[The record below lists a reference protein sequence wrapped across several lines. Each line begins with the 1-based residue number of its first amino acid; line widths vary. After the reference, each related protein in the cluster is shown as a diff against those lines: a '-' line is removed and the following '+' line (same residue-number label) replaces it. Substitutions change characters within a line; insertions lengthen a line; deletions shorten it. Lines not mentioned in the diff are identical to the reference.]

1 MRKRKFSF
9 IGVGLVVINALLG
22 FSLASNLFL
31 NVATANYTI
40 DETSYFEGVDD
51 GHMYKCYTIEGQPT
65 SIAIGWLHSETNIV
79 PTTLNVP
86 ATITSDA
93 LTGSAVTYNV
103 VAVAKGGFRYC
114 GFETI
119 NLPTSIT
126 EIREEAF
133 AFCQKMTTFTFPHS
147 ITEIAPSTFLD
158 CRALT
163 TIYYKNSLG
172 NRVLANN
179 SITTIGNHAFD
190 SCVSLQNFY
199 CPTKVTYFGNS
210 CFQKC
215 NSLLSFNLPN
225 STGSNNITIKS
236 FAFSDC
242 DSLASV
248 YFEENL
254 TVVEDYAF
262 ADSKSELRF
271 KYTGSTIPT
280 FSPKWRHKLITTS
293 SDAVYEIDLDQSKI
307 VQHPD
312 YPGLFYTIDTADVK
326 LDNARTNDT
335 SIYVIQNSTAYA
347 SIYEFHAPF
356 DSQAGYWDKDN
367 GILTIPNVIRVDD
380 TDYTVKVIKANAF
393 AYNSDIQQVI
403 FNQDLVQIQNHA
415 FFHDTN
421 IHTLD
426 FTACQELVEISYAV
440 FQDVSLKAE
449 AEENHPENADSKSD
463 ALTADKQTYNS
474 VMTCITLPNCLQYI
488 GNFAFYNFINLVDG
502 IFFKTDDTQPSQ
514 LKMIGDYAFA
524 VHEGKGYTPIAEVDL
539 VLPNSLDDSYAPLA
553 KFFHSFTYEKPKSPA
568 TINTSIQN
576 RYAVGKNAF
585 DNQRVLRTVTMEEA
599 DNGLSCSFASNVF
612 IRCNKIITFRSNS
625 NLHLM
630 GADMFKNCESLKE
643 VFLCSDRAEAG
654 SYDYPWGISDT
665 ATNKTDPGSYGGS
678 LFMGTKTKP
687 DLVIYVNGPRA
698 PRKLTTAPRVGINA
712 WNIEAGQSFV
722 NELHYKGDENY
733 GSIRTRIPTFYN
745 IDWQNE
751 DGDDV
756 VYWKKTNSAD
766 VYDCPKPS
774 TVDDYKSGII
784 AIVKNKTTNKYTVAK
799 YYTDGKSNKVNNVT
813 IYNYSDEID
822 LTSIPIAND
831 IDTIGDEAF
840 GTDSG
845 GHNAGLYFILPSSV
859 TKIAERSFYRR
870 GSVTSSA
877 RIVTYKS
884 GGTIVVP
891 AGDARTYAQIKTAAN
906 SSKVGYCCLPPNVQ
920 RIERNA
926 FYNNAFEKI
935 ELGASV
941 NYIGS
946 AAFYVHPSVATVNKI
961 PNIPTSLR
969 GQVTSI
975 TFYAANSTFTDINNG
990 IYYTAD
996 ASKKTLL
1003 YQAGGISGAL
1013 AIDSGTVAIGFR
1025 AVAGCRYTSVSF
1037 PNTLKT
1043 IYGFA
1048 FKDCMD
1054 LTTITGLSS
1063 IQYIN
1068 AFPTSTSDEV
1078 YNTSL
1083 PFDNYDFR
1091 DQSRAET
1098 AKEYT
1103 SPARIGAFEKCLA
1116 LTTVDFTTMTSLKK
1130 IGWFAFGDCS
1140 ALSNCAGG
1148 ATYNFYG
1155 SSTSNP
1161 TSVSAGVLD
1170 LRNCSSLTHVE
1181 REAFANCSSI
1191 TYAITPNSTGTDHAI
1206 ASTLCFGKDTARD
1219 STVGRPFPTTWKVLC
1234 GETHA
1239 QADQNG
1245 TGSLNPTSHYPTVKV
1260 SGVNQNVLAPYT
1272 NLYYR
1277 VYSTSDLYGD
1287 STATSRKYWTTT
1299 TTGDIYLFENNA
1311 EAIAWYGVPGNSD
1324 SQLDH

>member
-1 MRKRKFSF
+1 MKKGKF
-9 IGVGLVVINALLG
+9 GLVGIGLVAINAALG
-22 FSLASNLFL
+22 FCLAGDLFL
-31 NVATANYTI
+31 NVASADYVIN
-40 DETSYFEGVDD
+40 EGSYFEAEDS
-51 GHMYKCYTIEGQPT
+51 GHMYKCYTIQGEPT
-65 SIAIGWLHSETNIV
+65 SIAIAWLRSETNIV
-79 PTTLNVP
+79 PTTLTIP
-86 ATITSDA
+86 STITSNA
-93 LTGSAVTYNV
+93 LTGSNVDYSV

-114 GFETI
+114 NFETI

-133 AFCQKMTTFTFPHS
+133 AYCQSMTTFTFPNG

-163 TIYYKNSLG
+163 TIYFKNSAG

-179 SITTIGNHAFD
+179 TITRIGDHAFD

-215 NSLLSFNLPN
+215 NSLLNFNLPN
-225 STGSNNITIKS
+225 NTGSNNITIKS
-236 FAFSDC
+236 FAFADC
-242 DSLASV
+242 DSLNSV

-254 TVVEDYAF
+254 TTVEDYAF

-271 KYTGSTIPT
+271 KYTGSSIPT
-280 FSPKWRHKLITTS
+280 FSPKWRHKLIRTN
-293 SDAVYEIDLDQSKI
+293 SDEVYDVDLKQSKI

-312 YPGLFYTIDTADVK
+312 YPGLFYTIDSEAVK
-326 LDNARTNDT
+326 LDNARTNPT
-335 SIYVIQNSTAYA
+335 SIYVIEPNSGAYA

-380 TDYTVKVIKANAF
+380 VDYTVKVIKANAF
-393 AYNSDIQQVI
+393 AANSSIQHVI
-403 FNQDLVQIQNHA
+403 FNKDLMQIQNHA
-415 FFHDTN
+415 FFNDTN

-426 FTACQELVEISYAV
+426 FTACTELVEISYSI
-440 FQDVSLKAE
+440 FQEVALKQE
-449 AEENHPENADSKSD
+449 AAENHPENADSKSD
-463 ALTADKQTYNS
+463 ALGADQQTYNS
-474 VMTCITLPNCLQYI
+474 VMTSITLPNCLQYI

-502 IFFKTDDTQPSQ
+502 ISFKTDDTQPSQ

-524 VHEGKGYTPIAEVDL
+524 VHDGKNFTPSKAEVDL
-539 VLPNSLDDSYAPLA
+539 VLPNSLDDSAAPLA
-553 KFFHSFTYEKPKSPA
+553 KFFHSFTYQKPGSG
-568 TINTSIQN
+568 TINDSIQN
-576 RYAVGKNAF
+576 RYAVCKNAF

-599 DNGLSCSFASNVF
+599 NNGLSCSFATNVF

-630 GADMFKNCESLKE
+630 GSDIFKNCESLKE

-654 SYDYPWGISDT
+654 DYDYPWGISDT
-665 ATNKTDPGSYGGS
+665 ATSKTNSNSYGGS
-678 LFMGTKTKP
+678 LFMGTQTKP

-698 PRKLTTAPRVGINA
+698 PRKLTTAPKAGTNA
-712 WNIEAGQSFV
+712 WNIEAGNSFI
-722 NELHYKGDENY
+722 NELNY
-733 GSIRTRIPTFYN
+733 QANETYGAIRTRIPTFYN

-756 VYWKKTNSAD
+756 VYWKKTNSENT
-766 VYDCPKPS
+766 YDCDKPS
-774 TVDDYKSGII
+774 SVDDYKSGII

-799 YYTDGKSNKVNNVT
+799 YYTDGKKVGSV
-813 IYNYSDEID
+813 YHYSDEID

-831 IDTIGDEAF
+831 IDIIGDEAF

-859 TKIAERSFYRR
+859 TKIGERAFYRR

-884 GGTIVVP
+884 SGTAVVP
-891 AGDARTYAQIKTAAN
+891 TGESRTYAQMKSQAAY
-906 SSKVGYCCLPPNVQ
+906 YCCLPPSVQ

-926 FYNNAFEKI
+926 FYNNVFQKI

-946 AAFYVHPSVATVNKI
+946 AAFYTHTTVNN
-961 PNIPTSLR
+961 NIPTALR
-969 GQVTSI
+969 GTVESI
-975 TFYAANSTFTDINNG
+975 TFIGSNSTFSAIGNG
-990 IYYTAD
+990 IYYTAN
-996 ASKKTLL
+996 AAKKTLL
-1003 YQAGGISGAL
+1003 YQANGITGAL
-1013 AIDSGTVAIGFR
+1013 SIDSGTVAIGFR
-1025 AVAGCRYTSVSF
+1025 AVASTQYSSVAF
-1037 PNTLKT
+1037 PNSLTT
-1043 IYGFA
+1043 IYGCA
-1048 FKDCMD
+1048 FKNCIN
-1054 LTTITGLSS
+1054 LTEITGLSS

-1098 AKEYT
+1098 AIDYT
-1103 SPARIGAFEKCLA
+1103 SPARFGAFQNCTS
-1116 LTTVDFTTMTSLKK
+1116 LTTVNFTTMTSLKK
-1130 IGWFAFGDCS
+1130 IGWYAFGGCS
-1140 ALSNCAGG
+1140 ALSNCANN
-1148 ATYNFYG
+1148 TPYNFYG
-1155 SSTSNP
+1155 TSTSNP
-1161 TSVSAGVLD
+1161 TTVTTGVLD

-1181 REAFANCSSI
+1181 KDAFAGCTSI
-1191 TYAITPNSTGTDHAI
+1191 TYCITPNSTGTNHNAE
-1206 ASTLCFGKDTARD
+1206 STLYFGKDTAR
-1219 STVGRPFPTTWKVLC
+1219 SSKEAGRPFPTSWKVLC

-1245 TGSLNPTSHYPTVKV
+1245 TSGLKPTTHYPTIKV
-1260 SGVNQNVLAPYT
+1260 SGVNQNYIANYT

-1287 STATSRKYWTTT
+1287 SSATSRKYWTVTT
-1299 TTGDIYLFENNA
+1299 SGDIYLFERNS
-1311 EAIAWYGVPGNSD
+1311 EAIAWYDVPGNSA